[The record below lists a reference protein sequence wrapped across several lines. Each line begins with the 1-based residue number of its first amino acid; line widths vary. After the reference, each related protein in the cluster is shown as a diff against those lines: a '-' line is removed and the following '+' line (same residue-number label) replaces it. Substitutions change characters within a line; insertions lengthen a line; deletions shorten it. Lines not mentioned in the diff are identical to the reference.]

1 MKIVLREEKQQ
12 KTDELL
18 IKAPDADSSHT
29 VHHAR
34 MSFLPSVY
42 QIHCCV
48 ESAGLHLNKCKWQ
61 CKKLDLQ
68 LC

>member
-1 MKIVLREEKQQ
+1 MKIIFREEQQQ
-12 KTDELL
+12 KTDEIL
-18 IKAPDADSSHT
+18 IKAPDADFRLT

-34 MSFLPSVY
+34 MSFIPNVY

-48 ESAGLHLNKCKWQ
+48 ENVGLYLNKCKWR
-61 CKKLDLQ
+61 CEKLDLQ